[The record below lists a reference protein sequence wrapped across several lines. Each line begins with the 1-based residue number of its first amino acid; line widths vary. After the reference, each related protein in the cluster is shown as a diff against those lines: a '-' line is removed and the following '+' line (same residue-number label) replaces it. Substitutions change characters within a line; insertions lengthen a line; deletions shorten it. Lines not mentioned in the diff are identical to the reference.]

1 MWLPMAILAIGS
13 VSSGYLLHRGDALEN
28 WLHPLFNHSEEYQKH
43 LLEPIVV
50 SALALTMVSIGVAI
64 AYFKYA
70 RTDVPSTAPEDVSI
84 FTKIARQDLMQDR
97 FNEAVF
103 MRPGQALTTTL
114 VATDEAVVDGAGRG
128 VGSVAMGS
136 GSALRRLQN
145 GYVRSYAAMI
155 LVGAIAL
162 IAAIWVVV

>member
-1 MWLPMAILAIGS
+1 
-13 VSSGYLLHRGDALEN
+13 
-28 WLHPLFNHSEEYQKH
+28 
-43 LLEPIVV
+43 
-50 SALALTMVSIGVAI
+50 MVSIGVAI

-70 RTDVPSTAPEDVSI
+70 RKEVPSTAPEDVSV

-114 VATDEAVVDGAGRG
+114 VATDEAVVDGAVRG
-128 VGSVAMGS
+128 VGQVAMSS
-136 GSALRRLQN
+136 GSVLRGLQN

>member
-1 MWLPMAILAIGS
+1 
-13 VSSGYLLHRGDALEN
+13 
-28 WLHPLFNHSEEYQKH
+28 
-43 LLEPIVV
+43 
-50 SALALTMVSIGVAI
+50 
-64 AYFKYA
+64 
-70 RTDVPSTAPEDVSI
+70 
-84 FTKIARQDLMQDR
+84 
-97 FNEAVF
+97 

-114 VATDEAVVDGAGRG
+114 VATDEAVVDGAVRG

-136 GSALRRLQN
+136 GSALRGLQN

>member
-1 MWLPMAILAIGS
+1 
-13 VSSGYLLHRGDALEN
+13 
-28 WLHPLFNHSEEYQKH
+28 
-43 LLEPIVV
+43 VV

-64 AYFKYA
+64 AYFKYV
-70 RTDVPSTAPEDVSI
+70 RNEVPSTAPEDVSVL
-84 FTKIARQDLMQDR
+84 TKIARQDLMQDR

-114 VATDEAVVDGAGRG
+114 VATDETVVDGAVRG
-128 VGSVAMGS
+128 VGQMAMSS
-136 GSALRRLQN
+136 GSALRGLQN

-162 IAAIWVVV
+162 VAAIWVVV